1 MLKIAYVGGGSRGW
15 ARKLMVDLALCPELS
30 GEVALY
36 DIDMASARANE
47 EFGAWVQ
54 SRPQAVSRWSYRAE
68 PELGAALRGADFV
81 VISIQPG
88 SLECMGA
95 EIAAAERRGLYFPVG
110 DTAGATGLVRGLRAA
125 AAYEGLAR
133 AIASECPRAW
143 VINYTN
149 PMTICT
155 RTLTRVEPSLRAF
168 GCCHEVFGTQAHLA
182 KVAAAELGLTA
193 PPPRSEI
200 AVNVLGINHFT
211 FVDRA
216 SYRGEDLLAL
226 LPGYIERTGGRRER
240 ARAEVEAAGDWFQD
254 LCRVKWELFTRW
266 AILPAAGDR
275 HLVEFLPGFTRSPE
289 ELFRWGVI
297 RTPVSW
303 RVARWA
309 EAPGI
314 AARTMAG
321 ELPFPF
327 DASGEE
333 GVSQMKALLGLGDL
347 VTNVNLE
354 NRGQMQGLPLGAVVE
369 TNARFARGRVE
380 PIAAGRLPPG
390 PAEIVARHAA
400 NQEAIVEAAL
410 AKDVDLAFS
419 AFYNDPANS
428 LPVDESWALFKELL
442 SFSAPWLPGWKL
454 P

>member
-1 MLKIAYVGGGSRGW
+1 MIKIAYVGGGSRGW

-36 DIDMASARANE
+36 DIDVESARANE
-47 EFGAWVQ
+47 AFGSWVQ
-54 SRPQAVSRWSYRAE
+54 ARPQVASRWAYRAASS
-68 PELGAALRGADFV
+68 LGEALRGADFV

-95 EIAAAERRGLYFPVG
+95 EIAAAERAGMFFPVG
-110 DTAGATGLVRGLRAA
+110 DTAGAPGLVRGLRSAA
-125 AAYEGLAR
+125 IYEGLAR
-133 AIASECPRAW
+133 AIASECPKAW

-149 PMTICT
+149 PMTVCT
-155 RTLTRVEPSLRAF
+155 RTLTRVEPSLKVF
-168 GCCHEVFGTQAHLA
+168 GCCHEVFGTQRHLA
-182 KVAAAELGLTA
+182 GVAAALLGLA
-193 PPPRSEI
+193 ESPERSEI
-200 AVNVLGINHFT
+200 AVNVLGVNHFT

-216 SYRGEDLLAL
+216 AYRGEDLLAL
-226 LPGYIERTGGRRER
+226 LPGHIERTDGLRVRTRE
-240 ARAEVEAAGDWFQD
+240 EVEAGGDWFQD
-254 LCRVKWELFTRW
+254 LCRVKWTLFTRW

-275 HLVEFLPGFTRSPE
+275 HLVEFLPGYTRSPE

-303 RVARWA
+303 RIARWA
-309 EAPGI
+309 EAPGL

-333 GVSQMKALLGLGDL
+333 GVAQMKALLGLGDL
-347 VTNVNLE
+347 VTNVNVE
-354 NRGQMQGLPLGAVVE
+354 NRGQVQGLPLGAVVE
-369 TNARFARGRVE
+369 TNARFSRDRVE
-380 PIAAGRLPPG
+380 PVVAGRLPPG
-390 PAEIVARHAA
+390 PAELVARHAA

-410 AKDVDLAFS
+410 SRDPDLAFS
-419 AFYNDPANS
+419 AFYNDPANR
-428 LPVDESWALFKELL
+428 LPVDESWRLFKEML